1 MKRVIALCLVLIMLF
16 SCGAVAASA
25 ESNDDYLKKLTP
37 ALIQEINDP
46 SEVMIGVYIFLKPCP
61 DKQHVEE
68 IISQKYTWTNQ
79 QEHLMYY
86 RKEMSAIIG
95 AYVQGFIDDN
105 ADLLYK
111 VICQTDAAEFII
123 AEVSKDNVPK
133 LAQLDIVQD
142 MDTYGSY
149 STPTA
154 ITEMIAPAA
163 NEQYYDPRHTIT
175 ARDIDL
181 RDYYQFRDSDVY
193 AVHFYVRNLCYY
205 TVMIEERIGDW
216 LLECSHPEPFLFVN
230 DRLYGFKEAY
240 DAGLMTDDMLEEL
253 AGSSFK
259 GDYVLPLLTRYIK
272 GDADG
277 DGGVSIIDATC
288 VQRHEAGIATTS
300 FFKPLADVDGDSEVN
315 VIDATLIQRSKVGL
329 YTIE

>member
-1 MKRVIALCLVLIMLF
+1 MKKAVALCLALILLL
-16 SCGAVAASA
+16 SCSVVAVSA
-25 ESNDDYLKKLTP
+25 ESDEGYLKKLTP
-37 ALIQEINDP
+37 ALIKEINDP
-46 SEVMIGVYIFLKPCP
+46 TDVMIEVFIFLKNCP
-61 DKQHVEE
+61 EAQHVEE

-86 RKEMSAIIG
+86 RKEMSEIIG
-95 AYVQGFIDDN
+95 AYVQKFVDDN
-105 ADLLYK
+105 ADLMK
-111 VICQTDAAEFII
+111 VICQTDAAEFVI

-133 LAQLDIVQD
+133 LAQLEIVKN

-154 ITEMIAPAA
+154 LSEMIAPAA
-163 NEQYYDPRHTIT
+163 NERYYDPRHTIT

-181 RDYYQFRDSDVY
+181 RDHYQFHDSDAY
-193 AVHFYVRNLCYY
+193 AVHFYVRNLGYY

-240 DAGLMTDDMLEEL
+240 DAGLMTDSMLEEL
-253 AGSSFK
+253 AVSSFK
-259 GDYVLPLLTRYIK
+259 SDYAYPLLTRYIK

-277 DGGVSIIDATC
+277 DGACTIIDATC

-300 FFKPLADVDGDSEVN
+300 FFQPLADVDGDSEVSI
-315 VIDATLIQRSKVGL
+315 IDATLIQRSGVGL

>member
-1 MKRVIALCLVLIMLF
+1 MKKAVALCLALILLL
-16 SCGAVAASA
+16 SCSVVAVSA

-37 ALIQEINDP
+37 ALIQEINSPTD
-46 SEVMIGVYIFLKPCP
+46 VMIEVFIFLKNCP
-61 DKQHVEE
+61 EAQHVEE

-86 RKEMSAIIG
+86 RKEMSEIIG
-95 AYVQGFIDDN
+95 AYVQKFVDDN
-105 ADLLYK
+105 ADLMK
-111 VICQTDAAEFII
+111 VICQTDAAEFVI

-133 LAQLDIVQD
+133 LAQLEIVKN

-154 ITEMIAPAA
+154 ISEMIVPAT
-163 NEQYYDPRHTIT
+163 NERYYDPRHPIT

-181 RDYYQFRDSDVY
+181 RDYYQFHDSDAY
-193 AVHFYVRNLCYY
+193 AVHFYVRNLGYID
-205 TVMIEERIGDW
+205 VMIEERVGDW

-230 DRLYGFKEAY
+230 DHLYGFKEAY
-240 DAGLMTDDMLEEL
+240 EAGLMTDDMLEEL
-253 AGSSFK
+253 AVSSFK

-277 DGGVSIIDATC
+277 DGACTIIDATC
-288 VQRHEAGIATTS
+288 VQRHEAGVVTTS
-300 FFKPLADVDGDSEVN
+300 FFETLADVDGNSN
-315 VIDATLIQRSKVGL
+315 VDIVDATLIQRSEAGL
-329 YTIE
+329 YTIK

>member
-1 MKRVIALCLVLIMLF
+1 MKKAVALCLALILLL
-16 SCGAVAASA
+16 SCSVVAVSA
-25 ESNDDYLKKLTP
+25 ESDEGYLKKLTP
-37 ALIQEINDP
+37 ALIKEINDP
-46 SEVMIGVYIFLKPCP
+46 TDVMIEVFIFLKNCP
-61 DKQHVEE
+61 EAQHVEE

-86 RKEMSAIIG
+86 RKEMSEIIG
-95 AYVQGFIDDN
+95 AYVQKFVDDN
-105 ADLLYK
+105 ADLMK
-111 VICQTDAAEFII
+111 VICQTDAAEFVI

-133 LAQLDIVQD
+133 LAQLEIVKN

-163 NEQYYDPRHTIT
+163 NERYFDPRHTIT

-181 RDYYQFRDSDVY
+181 RDYYQFRDSDAY
-193 AVHFYVRNLCYY
+193 AVHFYVRNLCYIE
-205 TVMIEERIGDW
+205 VMIEERVGDW

-230 DRLYGFKEAY
+230 GHLYGFKEAY
-240 DAGLMTDDMLEEL
+240 EAGLMTDNMLEEL
-253 AGSSFK
+253 AASSFK

-277 DGGVSIIDATC
+277 DGACTIIDATC
-288 VQRHEAGIATTS
+288 VQRHEAGVTTTS
-300 FFKPLADVDGDSEVN
+300 FFKPLADVNDDNKVDISDIVAIINYIAG
-315 VIDATLIQRSKVGL
+315 SK
-329 YTIE
+329 

>member
-1 MKRVIALCLVLIMLF
+1 MKKAVALCLSLILLL
-16 SCGAVAASA
+16 SCGVTAVAADSD
-25 ESNDDYLKKLTP
+25 DDYLKKLTP

-46 SEVMIGVYIFLKPCP
+46 SEVMIQVYIFLKPCP
-61 DKQHVEE
+61 EKQHVEE
-68 IISQKYTWTNQ
+68 IISQKYTWTDQ

-95 AYVQGFIDDN
+95 AYVQKFVDDN
-105 ADLLYK
+105 VDLLYK
-111 VICQTDAAEFII
+111 VIFQTDVAEFII

-163 NEQYYDPRHTIT
+163 NELYYDPHHPIT

-181 RDYYQFRDSDVY
+181 RDYYQFRDSDAY
-193 AVHFYVRNLCYY
+193 AVHFYVRNLCYIA
-205 TVMIEERIGDW
+205 VMIEERIGDW

-230 DRLYGFKEAY
+230 DRLYSFKEAY
-240 DAGLMTDDMLEEL
+240 DEGLMTDDMLEEL

-277 DGGVSIIDATC
+277 DGACTIVDATMI
-288 VQRHEAGIATTS
+288 QRHEAGVALKS
-300 FFKPLADVDGDSEVN
+300 FFKPLADVNGDSDAN
-315 VIDATLIQRSKVGL
+315 VIDVTLIQRSQVGI

>member
-1 MKRVIALCLVLIMLF
+1 MKKAVALCLVLIMLF
-16 SCGAVAASA
+16 SCGITAASA

-37 ALIQEINDP
+37 ALIQEINSPTD
-46 SEVMIGVYIFLKPCP
+46 VMIQVCIFLRNCP
-61 DKQHVEE
+61 EAQHVEE

-133 LAQLDIVQD
+133 LAQLDIVKD

-154 ITEMIAPAA
+154 LTEMIAPAA
-163 NEQYYDPRHTIT
+163 NERYYDPRHSIT
-175 ARDIDL
+175 ARDINL
-181 RDYYQFRDSDVY
+181 RDYYQFRDSDAY
-193 AVHFYVRNLCYY
+193 AVHFYVRNLGYID
-205 TVMIEERIGDW
+205 VMIEERIGDW

-230 DRLYGFKEAY
+230 DHLYSFKEAY

-259 GDYVLPLLTRYIK
+259 GDYAYPLLTRYIK

-277 DGGVSIIDATC
+277 DGACTIIDATC
-288 VQRHEAGIATTS
+288 VQRHEASITTTS
-300 FFKPLADVDGDSEVN
+300 FYKPLADVDGDSEVS
-315 VIDATLIQRSKVGL
+315 VIDATLIQRSKAGL
-329 YTIE
+329 YSIE

>member
-1 MKRVIALCLVLIMLF
+1 MKKAVALCLVLIMLF
-16 SCGAVAASA
+16 SCGITAVAA
-25 ESNDDYLKKLTP
+25 ESDDDYLKKLTP
-37 ALIQEINDP
+37 ALIKEINDP
-46 SEVMIGVYIFLKPCP
+46 TDVMIQVYIFLRNCP
-61 DKQHVEE
+61 EAQHVEE

-133 LAQLDIVQD
+133 LAQLDIVKD

-154 ITEMIAPAA
+154 LTEMIAPAA
-163 NEQYYDPRHTIT
+163 NERYYDPRHSIT
-175 ARDIDL
+175 ARDINL
-181 RDYYQFRDSDVY
+181 RDYYQFCDSDAY
-193 AVHFYVRNLCYY
+193 AVHFYVRNLGYID
-205 TVMIEERIGDW
+205 VMIEERIGDW

-230 DRLYGFKEAY
+230 DHLYSFKEAY

-277 DGGVSIIDATC
+277 DGECTIVDATMI
-288 VQRHEAGIATTS
+288 QRHEANIATTS
-300 FFKPLADVDGDSEVN
+300 FFQPLADVNDDSEAN
-315 VIDATLIQRSKVGL
+315 VIDATLIQRNQAGI

>member
-1 MKRVIALCLVLIMLF
+1 
-16 SCGAVAASA
+16 
-25 ESNDDYLKKLTP
+25 
-37 ALIQEINDP
+37 
-46 SEVMIGVYIFLKPCP
+46 
-61 DKQHVEE
+61 
-68 IISQKYTWTNQ
+68 
-79 QEHLMYY
+79 MYY

-163 NEQYYDPRHTIT
+163 NELYYDPRHPIT

-181 RDYYQFRDSDVY
+181 RDYYQFRDSDAY
-193 AVHFYVRNLCYY
+193 AVHFYVRNLGYIA
-205 TVMIEERIGDW
+205 VMIEERIGDW

-230 DRLYGFKEAY
+230 DHLYSFKEAY

-277 DGGVSIIDATC
+277 DGDVNIIDATC
-288 VQRHEAGIATTS
+288 VQRHEAGIASTT
-300 FFKPLADVDGDSEVN
+300 FFKSLADVDSDSEVSI
-315 VIDATLIQRSKVGL
+315 IDAALIQRSKAGL

>member
-1 MKRVIALCLVLIMLF
+1 MKKAVALCLVLIMLF
-16 SCGAVAASA
+16 SCGITAASA

-37 ALIQEINDP
+37 ALIQEINSPTD
-46 SEVMIGVYIFLKPCP
+46 VMIQVCIFLRNCP
-61 DKQHVEE
+61 EAQHVEE

-111 VICQTDAAEFII
+111 VICQTDVAEFII
-123 AEVSKDNVPK
+123 AEVSKENVPK
-133 LAQLDIVQD
+133 LAQLDIVKD

-154 ITEMIAPAA
+154 LTEMIAPAA
-163 NEQYYDPRHTIT
+163 NERYYDPRHSIT

-181 RDYYQFRDSDVY
+181 RDYHQFRDSDAY
-193 AVHFYVRNLCYY
+193 AVHFYVRNLGYID
-205 TVMIEERIGDW
+205 VMIEERIGDW

-277 DGGVSIIDATC
+277 DGECTIIDATC
-288 VQRHEAGIATTS
+288 VQRNEAGITTTS
-300 FFKPLADVDGDSEVN
+300 FFKPLADVDGDSEVSI
-315 VIDATLIQRSKVGL
+315 IDATLIQRSKAGL
-329 YTIE
+329 FTIE

>member
-1 MKRVIALCLVLIMLF
+1 MKKAVALCLVLIMLF
-16 SCGAVAASA
+16 SCGITAASA

-37 ALIQEINDP
+37 ALIQEINSPTD
-46 SEVMIGVYIFLKPCP
+46 VMIQVYIFLKTCP
-61 DKQHVEE
+61 DTWRVEE
-68 IISQKYTWTNQ
+68 IISQKYTWSNQ

-142 MDTYGSY
+142 MDTYGLY

-154 ITEMIAPAA
+154 LTEMIVPAA
-163 NEQYYDPRHTIT
+163 NERYYDPRHPIT
-175 ARDIDL
+175 AKDIDL
-181 RDYYQFRDSDVY
+181 RDYYQFRDSEAY
-193 AVHFYVRNLCYY
+193 AVHFYVRNLCYID
-205 TVMIEERIGDW
+205 VMIEERIGDW

-230 DRLYGFKEAY
+230 DHLYGFKEAY

-253 AGSSFK
+253 AESSFK

-277 DGGVSIIDATC
+277 DGKCTIFDATC
-288 VQRHEAGIATTS
+288 IQRHEADIATAS
-300 FFKPLADVDGDSEVN
+300 FFQPLADVNGDSRAD
-315 VIDATLIQRSKVGL
+315 VIDVTLIQRSEVGL

>member
-1 MKRVIALCLVLIMLF
+1 MKKAVALCLVLIMLF
-16 SCGAVAASA
+16 SCGITAASA

-37 ALIQEINDP
+37 ALIQEINSPTD
-46 SEVMIGVYIFLKPCP
+46 VMIQVYIFLRNCP
-61 DKQHVEE
+61 EAQHVEE

-86 RKEMSAIIG
+86 RKEMSEIIG
-95 AYVQGFIDDN
+95 AYVQKFVDDN
-105 ADLLYK
+105 ADLMK

-133 LAQLDIVQD
+133 LAQLDIVKD

-154 ITEMIAPAA
+154 LTEMIAPAA
-163 NEQYYDPRHTIT
+163 NERYYDPRHSIT
-175 ARDIDL
+175 ARDINL
-181 RDYYQFRDSDVY
+181 RDYYQFRDSDAY
-193 AVHFYVRNLCYY
+193 AVHFYVRNLGYID
-205 TVMIEERIGDW
+205 VMIEERIGDW

-230 DRLYGFKEAY
+230 DHLYSFKEAY

-277 DGGVSIIDATC
+277 DGECTIVDATMI
-288 VQRHEAGIATTS
+288 QRHEANIATTS
-300 FFKPLADVDGDSEVN
+300 FFQPLADVNDDSEAN
-315 VIDATLIQRSKVGL
+315 VIDATLIQRNQAGI